1 MIKCLYCGFE
11 CPATAH
17 LCPNCGK
24 PIVHTTASTRPSFD
38 NIKEALRREKAG
50 IKKAEPRS
58 QNQIIIAAC
67 VVLLIAFAIY
77 NLLKLN

>member
-1 MIKCLYCGFE
+1 MIKCLYCGYE
-11 CPATAH
+11 CPVTAH

-24 PIVHTTASTRPSFD
+24 PIVQMTVSTQPSFD
-38 NIKEALRREKAG
+38 NTKEALRREKAG
-50 IKKAEPRS
+50 KKTEPRS